1 MHPRRSSP
9 FEKIRIS
16 LLALALA
23 GATACASVPVAR
35 AADGIP
41 VCTSPFDQFA
51 PVSVPDGAGGA
62 YVAWLDQR
70 LGYNTDVYLQRV
82 TPSLQRATGWPDNG
96 ASMTFVTCTK
106 TELSLI
112 SDGSGVL
119 GVWSD
124 NRCNAGTGFD
134 IYVERF
140 TPSGARGAGWPASGR
155 LVCNASADQL
165 HAAIASDGAGGAFV
179 AWTDLGVSPR
189 KLSAHHV
196 LAGGTLDPLWPANGL
211 TISSTLSDSS
221 AASLLPDGAGG
232 VFVSWQD
239 VRSGSGDI
247 WLHRLKSDGTP
258 ASGWSAGGTALVSAT
273 ANQYA
278 PRLVSDGGAGAI
290 VTWCDRRTAV
300 TQLRALR
307 VDGGGVPRAGWAA
320 DGNLVAG
327 AAGEQG
333 RFVALADGAGG
344 AFVTWQDA
352 RSGTAAV
359 YAQHLDGAG
368 APIAPWPAAGVVAAP
383 GAAAQTAPSLASDGS
398 GGLFL
403 VWHDARD
410 FALDGADVYAT
421 RLDASGAV
429 ASGWPASGTA
439 VCTAA
444 AEQRD
449 ARVTADGAGGAFVTW
464 TDARATATR
473 GTDVAMA
480 ALGPAGPSATTVHS
494 LAATHHDGQTF
505 LTWQSPPGA
514 NWKYR
519 VYRSAAPI
527 TSSADLATATLVGSV
542 GDSSAYD
549 RHLSQGMNVPYGYK
563 TDSLATAL
571 DPAQGLFVHTASAS
585 GPAWYAVT
593 AQNSVFGE
601 NDTVSPGANALAAPV
616 SEMLQL
622 PRPVYQHH
630 IDQYGHPAEVWTLFV
645 PDHDTPLMPAM
656 GNRPGLAFDCAVVS
670 PPAVPILKTTLL
682 LPLHYRG
689 GSLLDGIY
697 GTGYPGEWILGL
709 DDWLPNGQ
717 NTFWYGYADAYDI
730 TSAATPALTS
740 GTVVDYTLR
749 RVNYTLDWALRT
761 FPIDSTRVYA
771 FGYSMG
777 GAGSV
782 LMGTH
787 LGDRFAAT
795 MSVVGKSD
803 YSFDADP
810 DTTCWF
816 NPNGG
821 LRKLANAMWG
831 TLAANLPASEGGHI
845 YEQLDAGWLA
855 EHAPQR
861 EFAPMWLYAGKLDV
875 TMGWGENAP
884 FWETMQQT
892 GRGSAFYW
900 EMRHHNETYPAI
912 WSPTQDPRRM
922 YRYELDQSYP
932 APSRCSFDQEPG
944 NGIATNGD
952 STGTINGFFEWDP
965 EGEDVTTH
973 WVRGMNLR
981 SLTTTLGLRVPPDSC
996 TMDLT
1001 IRRAQH
1007 FRTRAGETV
1016 EFTVHDIA
1024 GGMRLAQ
1031 QGSAIADASGLLTL
1045 PAVKVFRNGSLVDIT
1060 RPQVLGVAPGSPA
1073 PRAGIELSRHPARGV
1088 VHMGITWPGVGA
1100 ARAALFDVSGRQVR
1114 LLWSGVA
1121 RTGTET
1127 LSLDTATLPPGLY
1140 LIGAE
1145 AGGRRVSRRMVV
1157 LR

>member
-1 MHPRRSSP
+1 MHPRRRSP
-9 FEKIRIS
+9 FEAIRNS

-23 GATACASVPVAR
+23 GATVCGTAALAR

-41 VCTSPFDQFA
+41 VCVSPFDQFA
-51 PVSVPDGAGGA
+51 PVNAPDGAGGM

-70 LGYNTDVYLQRV
+70 LGYNTDVYVQRV
-82 TPSLQRATGWPDNG
+82 TPSLQRVTSWPDNG
-96 ASMTFVTCTK
+96 ASMTFVTCSK
-106 TELSLI
+106 TELAMI
-112 SDGSGVL
+112 SDGAGVL

-140 TPSGARGAGWPASGR
+140 TPAGARGAGWPANGR

-196 LAGGTLDPLWPANGL
+196 LGSGALDPAWPASGL

-221 AASLLPDGAGG
+221 AASLLADGAGG
-232 VFVSWQD
+232 VFVAWQD
-239 VRSGSGDI
+239 VRTGTGDV
-247 WLHRLKSDGTP
+247 WLHRLQTDGTP
-258 ASGWSAGGTALVSAT
+258 AAGWSAGGFALVSAT
-273 ANQYA
+273 GNQYA
-278 PRLVSDGGAGAI
+278 PRLVSDAAGGAIAA
-290 VTWCDRRTAV
+290 WCDRRTGV

-307 VDGGGVPRAGWAA
+307 FGGGGAPVSGWAS
-320 DGNLVAG
+320 DGNLVGG

-333 RFVALADGAGG
+333 RFAVLADSAGG

-352 RSGTAAV
+352 RSGLAAV
-359 YAQHLDGAG
+359 YAQHLGANG
-368 APIAPWPAAGVVAAP
+368 VAAAPWPAAGLAAAP
-383 GAAAQTAPSLASDGS
+383 NAAAQTAPALASDGA

-410 FALDGADVYAT
+410 FASDGADVYAT
-421 RLDASGAV
+421 RLDAFA
-429 ASGWPASGTA
+429 AHPAGWSASGTA

-449 ARVTADGAGGAFVTW
+449 ARVTADGGGGAFVTW
-464 TDARATATR
+464 TDARASATR

-480 ALGPAGPSATTVHS
+480 ALGAGGPSATAVHA
-494 LAATHHDGQTF
+494 LGATHHDGQTF
-505 LTWQSPPGA
+505 LTWSPPPGT

-519 VYRSAAPI
+519 VYRLAAPI
-527 TSSADLATATLVGSV
+527 ASAADLATATLVGSV

-549 RHLSQGMNVPYGYK
+549 RHLSQSMNVPYGYK
-563 TDSLATAL
+563 TDSLAAPL
-571 DPAQGLFVHTASAS
+571 DPAQGLFVHTVSAS
-585 GPAWYAVT
+585 GGAWYAVT

-601 NDTVSPGANALAAPV
+601 NNAVVPGVNALAAPV
-616 SEMLQL
+616 SELL
-622 PRPVYQHH
+622 ARPRPVYQHGVE
-630 IDQYGHPAEVWTLFV
+630 QYGHPAEVWTLFV

-656 GNRPGLAFDCAVVS
+656 GNRPGLAYDCAVVT
-670 PPAVPILKTTLL
+670 PPAIPFSQTTLL
-682 LPLHYRG
+682 VPLHYRG

-697 GTGYPGEWILGL
+697 GTGYPGEWVLGL

-717 NTFWYGYADAYDI
+717 NTFWYGYADTYDI
-730 TSAATPALTS
+730 TSTATTPLTT

-749 RVNYTLDWALRT
+749 RVDFTLDWVLRT

-787 LGDRFAAT
+787 LGHRFAAT

-816 NPNGG
+816 NPNGS

-831 TLAANLPASEGGHI
+831 TLAANLPASEGGRI

-855 EHAPQR
+855 EHAPER
-861 EFAPMWLYAGKLDV
+861 PFAPMWLYSGKLDV
-875 TMGWGENAP
+875 TMGWAENDL
-884 FWETMQQT
+884 FWNAMQT
-892 GRGSAFYW
+892 AGRGSAFYW
-900 EMRHHNETYPAI
+900 EMRHHNENTQSL
-912 WSPTQDPRRM
+912 WSPTQDPRRL
-922 YRYELDQSYP
+922 YRYELDESWP
-932 APSRCSFDQEPG
+932 APSHCSFDQDPG
-944 NGIATNGD
+944 NGVATDGD
-952 STGTINGFFEWDP
+952 STGTLNGYFEWDP
-965 EGEDVTTH
+965 QGVDSTRH
-973 WVRGMNLR
+973 WVRGVDLR
-981 SLTTTLGLRVPPDSC
+981 TLTTMQGLRVPPDSC

-1001 IRRAQH
+1001 IRRAKQ
-1007 FRTRAGETV
+1007 FRPLPWEPVT
-1016 EFTVHDIA
+1016 FTVYDIA
-1024 GGMRLAQ
+1024 GGMRIAQ
-1031 QGSAIADASGLLTL
+1031 EGSATADPDGLLTL
-1045 PAVKVFRNGSLVDIT
+1045 RDVKVFRYGSLLDLQRHDVT
-1060 RPQVLGVAPGSPA
+1060 GVVPA
-1073 PRAGIELSRHPARGV
+1073 ATPRAGIALSRHPARGV
-1088 VHMGITWPGVGA
+1088 VQLGITWPGVGA
-1100 ARAALFDVSGRQVR
+1100 ARAALYDVSGRQVR
-1114 LLWSGVA
+1114 LLWSGA
-1121 RTGTET
+1121 AKGATQS
-1127 LSLDTATLPPGLY
+1127 LSLDTGALPPGLY